1 MLGDHQNVGV
11 GRFAEEPEVAGTVA
25 EYWAILV
32 KERLLIILCAVA
44 GIAIALLVSIFSEP
58 RYRAAVILN
67 VERDAGRLFEVTTD
81 GQGYG
86 IGDPAFLATQVRLM
100 RSREVAERV
109 ITRLNLLGHPDVSTP
124 KSGFFR
130 QGTGTKNSRDSI
142 SGDLAAAAVRIQ
154 GAVTAAPIAGTN
166 LVELAY
172 VGRDPKVTA
181 DITNALA
188 EAYIDWSVEAK
199 FQVVGQASRFLSTQI
214 EQLKSD
220 MEQKEGQLHTYGM
233 EKDIVSVDPKS
244 NVTLQKLEILNHDYA
259 NAVSDRVGKEAR
271 NYELQSSARESI
283 VAASDPAVAQLRADL
298 GRLQQS
304 YDQKL
309 QMFKPE
315 WPAMKDLKYQIDNT
329 QKALA
334 NAVNVGAARVR
345 EDARRELVTAQRRE
359 QSARD
364 ELDSQKREA
373 MQLNGN
379 AVEFNNLRN
388 EIETKRNLLETLQ
401 KRQAETEVTAR
412 LRGEHVATVRVVD
425 RALIPGKP
433 FVPSYPSNLWNG
445 LMGGLMVGLVLAV
458 GRDLMYRSLRTVED
472 VEKYLRLPA
481 LGVVPVIGRTQ
492 GHGYGYY
499 GRRKKAKKKTAE
511 AADTPKIELV
521 PHLHPRS
528 AVAEAY
534 RAIRTSLLLSQAGGV
549 RSMVITSCLPEEG
562 KTSTA
567 LNLAVVLAQLQKRV
581 LLIDADLH
589 KPRVHEALRLSNR
602 VGLVSILVDNVE
614 PTKTIQQTQ
623 VPYLSVVPSGPMS
636 PNPSGLLSSELMKRF
651 LEYAMAHFDCVLL
664 DSPPAESVA
673 DALII
678 GSLTDGIVL
687 CVEGSATPRESV
699 VRLRNRLV
707 QSNVNIL
714 GVVVNKFQ
722 QGGQGYGKSY
732 QYYKSPGYT
741 TDLPATESSA
751 ASS

>member
-1 MLGDHQNVGV
+1 M
-11 GRFAEEPEVAGTVA
+11 GRFADEPDTASTAA

-32 KERLLIILCAVA
+32 KNRLLIILCALA
-44 GIAIALLVSIFSEP
+44 GTAVALLVSVFSAP

-109 ITRLNLLGHPDVSTP
+109 ITRLNLLGHPDVSTA

-130 QGTGTKNSRDSI
+130 QLTKNPRAGN

-154 GAVTAAPIAGTN
+154 NSVTAAPLAGTN

-172 VGRDPKVTA
+172 VGGDPKVTA
-181 DITNALA
+181 DVANALA
-188 EAYIDWSVEAK
+188 EAYIDWSAEAK
-199 FQVVGQASRFLSTQI
+199 FQVVGQASRFLGTQI

-220 MEQKEGQLHTYGM
+220 MEQKEAQLHSYGQ
-233 EKDIVSVDPKS
+233 EKDIVSVDPRA
-244 NVTLQKLEILNHDYA
+244 NVTLQKLEMLNHDYA
-259 NAVSDRVGKEAR
+259 DAVSDRVAKEAR
-271 NYELQSSARESI
+271 NYELQSSTKESV

-298 GRLQQS
+298 GHLQQS
-304 YDQKL
+304 YDEKL

-315 WPAMKDLKYQIDNT
+315 WPAMKQLKYQIDNT
-329 QKALA
+329 RTALA
-334 NAVNVGAARVR
+334 NAVNAAAGKVR

-359 QSARD
+359 QSAHD
-364 ELDSQKREA
+364 ELEAQKREA

-388 EIETKRNLLETLQ
+388 EIETKRSLLESLQ
-401 KRQAETEVTAR
+401 KRLAETEVTAR

-425 RALIPGKP
+425 RALVPAKP

-445 LMGGLMVGLVLAV
+445 LVVGLMVGFVLAV
-458 GRDLMYRSLRTVED
+458 GRDLMYRSLHTVEE

-481 LGVVPVIGRTQ
+481 LGVVPTIGRIQ
-492 GHGYGYY
+492 GYGYGY
-499 GRRKKAKKKTAE
+499 GGRRKKESKKTGDS
-511 AADTPKIELV
+511 ADTPKIELV

-528 AVAEAY
+528 AIAEAY

-549 RSMVITSCLPEEG
+549 KSMVITSCLPREG

-567 LNLAVVLAQLQKRV
+567 LNLAVTLAQLQKRV

-614 PTKTIQQTQ
+614 PMKTIQQTQ
-623 VPYLSVVPSGPMS
+623 VPNLSAVTSGPTS

-651 LEYAMAHFDCVLL
+651 LQYAIAHFDCVVL

-678 GSLTDGIVL
+678 GNLTDGVVL
-687 CVEGSATPRESV
+687 CVEGSVTPRESV
-699 VRLRNRLV
+699 IRLRNRLI
-707 QSNVNIL
+707 QSNVNVL
-714 GVVVNKFQ
+714 GVVINKFRQ
-722 QGGQGYGKSY
+722 VGPGYGKSY
-732 QYYKSPGYT
+732 QYYGSPGYT
-741 TDLPATESSA
+741 TDLPATERSA

>member
-1 MLGDHQNVGV
+1 MLGNHQSVSV
-11 GRFAEEPEVAGTVA
+11 GRFADEPEVAGTVA
-25 EYWAILV
+25 EYWGILV
-32 KERLLIILCAVA
+32 KDRLLIILCVVA
-44 GIAIALLVSIFSEP
+44 GVAIALLVSIFSEP
-58 RYRAAVILN
+58 RYRASVILN

-109 ITRLNLLGHPDVSTP
+109 ITRLNLLGHPDVSTS

-130 QGTGTKNSRDSI
+130 SAEKNSREST
-142 SGDLAAAAVRIQ
+142 SGELSAAAVHIQ
-154 GAVTAAPIAGTN
+154 GAVSAAPIAGTN

-172 VGRDPKVTA
+172 VGQDPKVTA
-181 DITNALA
+181 DVANALA

-199 FQVVGQASRFLSTQI
+199 FQVVGQASKFLSTQI

-220 MEQKEGQLHTYGM
+220 MEQKEGELHTYGM

-259 NAVSDRVGKEAR
+259 DAVSDRVLKEAH

-283 VAASDPAVAQLRADL
+283 VGTSDATVVQLRADL
-298 GRLQQS
+298 SRLQQS

-329 QKALA
+329 QKALV
-334 NAVNVGAARVR
+334 NAINIAAGKVR

-359 QSARD
+359 QNARD

-373 MQLNGN
+373 MALNGN

-433 FVPSYPSNLWNG
+433 FVPSYPTNLWNG
-445 LMGGLMVGLVLAV
+445 LLGGLMVGFVLAI
-458 GRDLMYRSLRTVED
+458 GRDLMYRSLRTVEE

-481 LGVVPVIGRTQ
+481 IGVVPAIGRLQ
-492 GHGYGYY
+492 GYGYGY
-499 GRRKKAKKKTAE
+499 GRKRKKAGKKTSEDAE
-511 AADTPKIELV
+511 TPKIELV

-602 VGLVSILVDNVE
+602 VGLVSILVDDVE
-614 PTKTIQQTQ
+614 PMKTIQQTQ
-623 VPYLSVVPSGPMS
+623 VPYLSVVTSGPMS

-651 LEYAMAHFDCVLL
+651 LQYATANFDCVVL

-707 QSNVNIL
+707 QSNVNVL
-714 GVVVNKFQ
+714 GVVINKFR
-722 QGGQGYGKSY
+722 QGGAGYGKSY

-741 TDLPATESSA
+741 TDLPAAGSSA